1 MFSRGAKD
9 PTVKELKAAKEAML
23 TSRTFEQPRAPDLP
37 VPPKP
42 SKWIGARKVQARVSL
57 NLVLGGANRLV
68 PELAPG
74 QKAIQV

>member
-9 PTVKELKAAKEAML
+9 PSVKELKAAKEAML
-23 TSRTFEQPRAPDLP
+23 TSRTFEQPRAPDL
-37 VPPKP
+37 PKP